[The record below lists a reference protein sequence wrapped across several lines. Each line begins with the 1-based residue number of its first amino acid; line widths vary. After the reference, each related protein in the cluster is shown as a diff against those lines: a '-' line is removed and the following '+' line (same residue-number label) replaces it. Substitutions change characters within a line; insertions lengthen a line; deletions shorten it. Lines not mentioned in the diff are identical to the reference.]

1 MPQSSEKPKD
11 PHGEKEQMTE
21 PQDEFL
27 TMKGQP
33 SKDISE
39 VTQSAKGKTAQKKSD
54 SPEPPC
60 EHE

>member
-1 MPQSSEKPKD
+1 
-11 PHGEKEQMTE
+11 MTE

-39 VTQSAKGKTAQKKSD
+39 VAQFAKGKTAQKKSD
-54 SPEPPC
+54 SPELPR